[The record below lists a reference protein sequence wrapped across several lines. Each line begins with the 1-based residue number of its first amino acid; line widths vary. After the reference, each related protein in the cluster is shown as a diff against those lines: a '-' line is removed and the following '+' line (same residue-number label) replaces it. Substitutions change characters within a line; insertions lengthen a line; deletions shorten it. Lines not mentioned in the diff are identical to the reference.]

1 MKLTIKYFGL
11 IAEVTHCN
19 EEQFE
24 IIGETVSA
32 IKAVLFQKYPNL
44 KQKNF
49 QIVQNNELVN
59 DNTKITGAEIALLP
73 PFAGG

>member
-11 IAEVTHCN
+11 LAEVTQCN

-24 IIGETVSA
+24 FSGNNVSELREA
-32 IKAVLFQKYPNL
+32 LYQKYEMLNL
-44 KQKNF
+44 KDF
-49 QIVQNNELVN
+49 QIAQNQVLVSNEVE
-59 DNTKITGAEIALLP
+59 ITEAEIALLP